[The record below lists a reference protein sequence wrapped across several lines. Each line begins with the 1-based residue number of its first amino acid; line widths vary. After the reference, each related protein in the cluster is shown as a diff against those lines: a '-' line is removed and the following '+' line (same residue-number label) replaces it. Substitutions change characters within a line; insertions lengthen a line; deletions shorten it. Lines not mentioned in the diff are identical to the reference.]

1 MSCQESLLAE
11 WIGNSKEITCNAHP
25 RPEHWL
31 RSQPSW
37 GPRFPPRLTS
47 LHKQH
52 LAPRYLLRRVVPEVR
67 ALVQVYRQQLDRQD
81 YMLTFNVTA
90 ANIWK
95 GIDCQSDR
103 IDSALIGWIGKTAWQ
118 LPLLAQNFTR
128 TSSFTGTAVTRGCLP
143 AEDFSLKICMC
154 LMSHQYHRL
163 ASRCGV
169 ITGTAEQWLKPN
181 CWQSHWNLEE
191 SQLKIVTT
199 CVIQNLKNEKWKKKS
214 WLGFG
219 NRERTVMFV
228 RTVMQAACREWLF
241 LNTEHF
247 GRFHST
253 FYAYIAPTEI
263 EIKWVTTSTSDEEHY
278 TATKEGSLTLS

>member
-25 RPEHWL
+25 RPEHSL
-31 RSQPSW
+31 LSPPSW

-52 LAPRYLLRRVVPEVR
+52 LEPRYLLRRVVPEVR

-128 TSSFTGTAVTRGCLP
+128 TRSCRVTAVTRGWLS
-143 AEDFSLKICMC
+143 AEAFSLKICMY

-181 CWQSHWNLEE
+181 CWQS
-191 SQLKIVTT
+191 QLKLGRIP
-199 CVIQNLKNEKWKKKS
+199 IENSNNLCHPKFKKWKMKKKS

-228 RTVMQAACREWLF
+228 RTVMRREWLF

-247 GRFHST
+247 GLRAIDSIPHFT
-253 FYAYIAPTEI
+253 
-263 EIKWVTTSTSDEEHY
+263 
-278 TATKEGSLTLS
+278 LTLLLPR